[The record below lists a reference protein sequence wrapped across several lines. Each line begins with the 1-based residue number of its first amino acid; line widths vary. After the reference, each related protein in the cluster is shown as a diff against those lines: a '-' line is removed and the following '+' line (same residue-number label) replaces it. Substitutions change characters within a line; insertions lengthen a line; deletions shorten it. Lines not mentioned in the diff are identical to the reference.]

1 MDRIEPNIAFPAAL
15 IGEPNRARILMALCA
30 GEQRAGSLAQIV
42 SASPQATSNHLARL
56 VNGGLLCARSDGR
69 HRYYQLAN
77 PEIARVLEL
86 LAVLAPPVPAAPHG
100 RVDRTLHY
108 ARTCYDHLA
117 GRLGVALADAMMRE
131 GVLSRPKSEDN
142 QHYWR
147 VTRRG
152 LVWFVQLGIDTGS
165 LRGPH
170 TRIARC
176 CLDRTE
182 HRHHVAGPLGVAM
195 LRCMVE
201 NGWLERKPGTRAVG
215 VTKEGARALQL
226 RFGVDAENLCAPEAS
241 MSGPHT
247 MRPD

>member
-1 MDRIEPNIAFPAAL
+1 MSRFEPNVAFPASL

-30 GEQRAGSLAQIV
+30 GEQRAGSLAQFV

-56 VNGGLLCARSDGR
+56 VKGGLVCVRSDGR
-69 HRYYQLAN
+69 HRYYRLAN
-77 PEIARVLEL
+77 PEVARVLEL
-86 LAVLAPPVPAAPHG
+86 LAVLAPPLPARLHG

-117 GRLGVALADAMMRE
+117 GTLGVALADAMRRE
-131 GVLSRPKSEDN
+131 GFLSKPTGKDDQR
-142 QHYWR
+142 HWR

-152 LVWFVQLGIDTGS
+152 IAWFADLGVDTS
-165 LRGPH
+165 ALRGPL

-182 HRHHVAGPLGVAM
+182 HRHHLAGPLGVAM

-201 NGWLERKPGTRAVG
+201 HRWLERNAGTRAVRL
-215 VTKEGARALQL
+215 TREGARMLKSSLGIDTDSL
-226 RFGVDAENLCAPEAS
+226 REPELPRPGIDA
-241 MSGPHT
+241 MS
-247 MRPD
+247 PD